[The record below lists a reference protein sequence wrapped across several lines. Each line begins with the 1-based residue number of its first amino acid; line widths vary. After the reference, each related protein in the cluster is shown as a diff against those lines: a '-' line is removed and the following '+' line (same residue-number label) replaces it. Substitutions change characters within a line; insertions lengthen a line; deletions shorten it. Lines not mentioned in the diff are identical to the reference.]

1 MNDHHSL
8 PRTPCGDILPANCP
22 PRGLSRVAAAAYVGI
37 SASLFDEMVKSG
49 EAPKATKF
57 RGRVVWDR
65 LKLDLMF
72 EETDHACGRNP
83 FD

>member
-1 MNDHHSL
+1 MNEHITTRRIS
-8 PRTPCGDILPANCP
+8 RADILPVSCP
-22 PRGLSRVAAAAYVGI
+22 PRGLSRVEAAAYVGI
-37 SASLFDEMVKSG
+37 SPSLFDEMVKAG
-49 EAPKATKF
+49 EAPKSIKF

-72 EETDHACGRNP
+72 VETEHADGRNP